1 MKLSEGPKT
10 LGLELKKVKQNLLCA
25 ATSWPWGW
33 DGSGHWEGGW
43 PGACPQHRSSI
54 VPWEPTAPR
63 GTDHLY
69 VNLKEELWGTACPSC
84 TLPTP
89 SMASPMRSL
98 LTDPARYLQSFRLF
112 LEKSTEHQSMREFI
126 EKELLTLIASIGNG
140 KSTINI
146 LSVGGGAGEIDLLI
160 LSKVQARYPGVTIN
174 NDVIEPSADQIF
186 KYKERVAKTS
196 NLENIKF
203 TWHEETAYEYESRM
217 NAEKKSK
224 KWDFIHMIQML
235 YYVKDI
241 PATIRYFHSLL
252 EAQAK
257 LLIILVSGSSGWET
271 LWKKYGSSFPL
282 NDLCTYISSAD
293 IRRMLDS
300 AGLKHQFY
308 ELPSHMDITSCFTE
322 GNKDGELLLDFLTET
337 HEFSKTAPPELKRQ
351 VIEELKKPECSEKR
365 DGKVFFNNNLG
376 VVVIEP

>member
-1 MKLSEGPKT
+1 MT
-10 LGLELKKVKQNLLCA
+10 
-25 ATSWPWGW
+25 
-33 DGSGHWEGGW
+33 
-43 PGACPQHRSSI
+43 
-54 VPWEPTAPR
+54 
-63 GTDHLY
+63 
-69 VNLKEELWGTACPSC
+69 
-84 TLPTP
+84 
-89 SMASPMRSL
+89 SPMRSL

-112 LEKSTEHQSMREFI
+112 LKNSTEHQCMQEFV
-126 EKELLTLIASIGNG
+126 ERQLPAVIASIGNG

-160 LSKVQARYPGVTIN
+160 LSKLQARYPGVTIN

-186 KYKERVAKTS
+186 KYKERVAETS
-196 NLENIKF
+196 NLENVKF

-217 NAEKKSK
+217 NAEKKAK

-257 LLIILVSGSSGWET
+257 LLIILVSGTSGWET

-282 NDLCTYISSAD
+282 DDLCSYVSSAD
-293 IRRMLDS
+293 MKRILDS
-300 AGLKHQFY
+300 AGLKYQLY
-308 ELPSHMDITSCFTE
+308 ELPSHMDITSCFIE

-337 HEFSKTAPPELKRQ
+337 CEFSKNAPPELKHQ
-351 VIEELKKPECSEKR
+351 VMEDLRKPECSEKR
-365 DGKVFFNNNLG
+365 DGKVLFNNNLS
-376 VVVIEP
+376 VIVIEP

>member
-1 MKLSEGPKT
+1 
-10 LGLELKKVKQNLLCA
+10 
-25 ATSWPWGW
+25 
-33 DGSGHWEGGW
+33 
-43 PGACPQHRSSI
+43 
-54 VPWEPTAPR
+54 
-63 GTDHLY
+63 
-69 VNLKEELWGTACPSC
+69 
-84 TLPTP
+84 
-89 SMASPMRSL
+89 MASPMRSL

-126 EKELLTLIASIGNG
+126 EKELPTLIASVGNG

-174 NDVIEPSADQIF
+174 NDVIEPSADQIS
-186 KYKERVAKTS
+186 KYKEHVAKTS

-351 VIEELKKPECSEKR
+351 VMEELKKPECSEKR
-365 DGKVFFNNNLG
+365 DGKVLFNNNLG
-376 VVVIEP
+376 VIVIEP

>member
-1 MKLSEGPKT
+1 
-10 LGLELKKVKQNLLCA
+10 
-25 ATSWPWGW
+25 
-33 DGSGHWEGGW
+33 
-43 PGACPQHRSSI
+43 
-54 VPWEPTAPR
+54 
-63 GTDHLY
+63 
-69 VNLKEELWGTACPSC
+69 
-84 TLPTP
+84 
-89 SMASPMRSL
+89 MASPMRSL

-112 LEKSTEHQSMREFI
+112 LANSTEHQSMQEFM
-126 EKELLTLIASIGNG
+126 ERQLPAVIASIGNG
-140 KSTINI
+140 KSTINV

-174 NDVIEPSADQIF
+174 NDVIEPSADQIL
-186 KYKERVAKTS
+186 KYKEYVAETS
-196 NLENIKF
+196 NLENVKF

-271 LWKKYGSSFPL
+271 LWRKYGSSFPL
-282 NDLCTYISSAD
+282 GDLCTYVSSVD
-293 IRRMLDS
+293 IKRMLDS
-300 AGLKHQFY
+300 AGLKYHLH
-308 ELPSHMDITSCFTE
+308 ELPSHMDITSCFIE

-337 HEFSKTAPPELKRQ
+337 CEFSKTAPPELKRQ
-351 VIEELKKPECSEKR
+351 VIEELRKPECSEKR
-365 DGKVFFNNNLG
+365 DGKVLFNNSLSAI
-376 VVVIEP
+376 VIEP